1 MTHGQPRI
9 MRIRRRHPIRP
20 TVWGMP
26 SVGKGEAPF
35 PVRPQPSASLTPPH
49 TNHSRRRVACST
61 NHFRSFVAFLFLE
74 VCLHGAFWNIVRLG
88 SQVFPSFHAW
98 PVDACTPHSPLCFDK
113 FTIAAAQNPRKIC
126 RR

>member
-35 PVRPQPSASLTPPH
+35 PVGPQPSASLTPPPPEPQQQ
-49 TNHSRRRVACST
+49 TGCMFDEPLSKLRRLSIPGSLFTWGLLEYREVGESGLPLNSRVA
-61 NHFRSFVAFLFLE
+61 
-74 VCLHGAFWNIVRLG
+74 G
-88 SQVFPSFHAW
+88 
-98 PVDACTPHSPLCFDK
+98 
-113 FTIAAAQNPRKIC
+113 
-126 RR
+126 